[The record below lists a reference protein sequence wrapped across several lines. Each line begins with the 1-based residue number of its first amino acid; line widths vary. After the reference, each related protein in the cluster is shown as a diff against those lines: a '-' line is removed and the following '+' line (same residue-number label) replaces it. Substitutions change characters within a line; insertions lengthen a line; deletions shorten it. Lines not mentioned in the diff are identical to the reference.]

1 MTDSMKDLNAEEKIL
16 AVADALFTQNGYAAT
31 TTRDIAHAA
40 EVNPAL
46 INYYYKSKER
56 LFSIVMRRKVGLL
69 FGSILPVLQDG
80 DLPLDDKIE
89 RVAAMLAEVLQGD
102 LNLPMFVFGELQKQD
117 VSLAEVLPAR
127 EIRESSFAD
136 QLARRQPGTN
146 PLHYILNLFVLSVGP
161 YIMLPLWT
169 KVELISDSEVNT
181 LLAERA
187 ALIPQW
193 MRKMLG

>member
-1 MTDSMKDLNAEEKIL
+1 MIQEEK
-16 AVADALFTQNGYAAT
+16 
-31 TTRDIAHAA
+31 
-40 EVNPAL
+40 
-46 INYYYKSKER
+46 KE
-56 LFSIVMRRKVGLL
+56 
-69 FGSILPVLQDG
+69 
-80 DLPLDDKIE
+80 
-89 RVAAMLAEVLQGD
+89 
-102 LNLPMFVFGELQKQD
+102 QK
-117 VSLAEVLPAR
+117 EVLPAR

-169 KVELISDSEVNT
+169 KVELISDSEVKT

-193 MRKMLG
+193 MRQMLG